1 MYDFCSLAI
10 KIKLLI
16 NYAKIKAEKVR
27 NSIIVTYSKIL
38 NYWNNSEE
46 YLTYNSA
53 TSAQTSNIEKYNR
66 AGIDLPTSA
75 PPSSKL

>member
-38 NYWNNSEE
+38 NHWNNSEE

-53 TSAQTSNIEKYNR
+53 TFLTRNIYGLKPVILKNITEQE
-66 AGIDLPTSA
+66 
-75 PPSSKL
+75 